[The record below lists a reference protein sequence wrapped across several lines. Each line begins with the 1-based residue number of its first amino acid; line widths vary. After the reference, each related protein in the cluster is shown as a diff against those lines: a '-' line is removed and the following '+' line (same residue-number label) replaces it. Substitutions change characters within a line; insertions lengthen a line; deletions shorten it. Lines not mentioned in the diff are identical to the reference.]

1 MTKES
6 EIKIPDIGGANQ
18 VDVIEILVKEGDQ
31 IEVDTPL
38 ITLESE
44 KASMD
49 IPSPISGTVTQI
61 LVKVGDK
68 VSEGDLIV
76 KAKSDTTTNISSSQE
91 QKTELEKQN
100 SQTRPEEQSVD
111 TKATASTPDSK
122 DIEISIPDIGGA
134 NDVDVID
141 ILVKPGMEVE
151 KDQALITL
159 EGDKATMDIPSPY
172 AGKVIEMKIKLGDK
186 VSQGTPILT
195 LKTPG
200 KSETPEIEKSQIKN
214 ISEQSIKEIEKPY
227 EELKSE
233 PISIN
238 NLEIAESKSILI
250 SAGPAVRRL
259 AREFGVDL
267 SLVQGSGRKSRITK
281 EDLQNYI
288 KVRLNEKTTSGGFS
302 LPSNPAIDFSKF
314 GSIETKPLNKIKKL
328 TGANVH
334 RSWITI
340 PHVTQFDEA
349 DITDLEAFRKSESE
363 STKNQDY
370 KLTLLAFVCSVVCK
384 ALHAYPQFNASL
396 DASGENLIYKKYYNI
411 GIAVDTPNGLVVP
424 VIKNV
429 DKLSVIDIAKEM
441 SRLSTKAREKG
452 LTPIDMSGGCFTI
465 SSLGGIGGTA
475 FTPIVNSPEVAILG
489 LSRSV
494 IKPIYD
500 NKEFKPRLMLPIS
513 LSYDHRVIDGAE
525 AARFTRFLCDCLG
538 DIRRVLL

>member
-91 QKTELEKQN
+91 QKAEPEKQN
-100 SQTRPEEQSVD
+100 LQTRAEEQSVD
-111 TKATASTPDSK
+111 TKATASTPGSK

-200 KSETPEIEKSQIKN
+200 KSETLEIEKSQIKN

-227 EELKSE
+227 EEVKSE

-238 NLEIAESKSILI
+238 SLEIAESKSILI

-259 AREFGVDL
+259 ARELGVDL

-288 KVRLNEKTTSGGFS
+288 KVRLSEKTTSGGFS

-328 TGANVH
+328 TGTNVH

-363 STKNQDY
+363 SAKNQDY

-489 LSRSV
+489 LSRSI

>member
-91 QKTELEKQN
+91 QKTEPEKQN
-100 SQTRPEEQSVD
+100 LQTRAEEQSVD
-111 TKATASTPDSK
+111 TKATASTPSSK

-195 LKTPG
+195 LKTLG

-233 PISIN
+233 AISIN

-288 KVRLNEKTTSGGFS
+288 KVRLSEKTTSGGFS

-328 TGANVH
+328 TGTNVH

-363 STKNQDY
+363 SAKNQDY

-396 DASGENLIYKKYYNI
+396 DTSGENL
-411 GIAVDTPNGLVVP
+411 
-424 VIKNV
+424 
-429 DKLSVIDIAKEM
+429 
-441 SRLSTKAREKG
+441 
-452 LTPIDMSGGCFTI
+452 
-465 SSLGGIGGTA
+465 
-475 FTPIVNSPEVAILG
+475 
-489 LSRSV
+489 
-494 IKPIYD
+494 
-500 NKEFKPRLMLPIS
+500 
-513 LSYDHRVIDGAE
+513 
-525 AARFTRFLCDCLG
+525 
-538 DIRRVLL
+538 

>member
-91 QKTELEKQN
+91 QKTEPEKQN
-100 SQTRPEEQSVD
+100 LQTRAEEQSVD
-111 TKATASTPDSK
+111 TKATASTPSSK

-195 LKTPG
+195 LKTLG

-233 PISIN
+233 AISIN

-288 KVRLNEKTTSGGFS
+288 KVRLSEKTTSGGFS

-328 TGANVH
+328 TGTNVH

-363 STKNQDY
+363 SAKNQDY

-384 ALHAYPQFNASL
+384 ALHA
-396 DASGENLIYKKYYNI
+396 
-411 GIAVDTPNGLVVP
+411 
-424 VIKNV
+424 
-429 DKLSVIDIAKEM
+429 
-441 SRLSTKAREKG
+441 
-452 LTPIDMSGGCFTI
+452 
-465 SSLGGIGGTA
+465 
-475 FTPIVNSPEVAILG
+475 
-489 LSRSV
+489 
-494 IKPIYD
+494 
-500 NKEFKPRLMLPIS
+500 
-513 LSYDHRVIDGAE
+513 
-525 AARFTRFLCDCLG
+525 
-538 DIRRVLL
+538 

>member
-68 VSEGDLIV
+68 VSEGDLII
-76 KAKSDTTTNISSSQE
+76 KAKSDSTTNISGSPE
-91 QKTELEKQN
+91 QKTESEKQN
-100 SQTRPEEQSVD
+100 LQTRSEDQSVD
-111 TKATASTPDSK
+111 TKTTASTLGSK
-122 DIEISIPDIGGA
+122 DIEISVPDIGGA
-134 NDVDVID
+134 SDVDVID
-141 ILVKPGMEVE
+141 ILVKPGMEIE

-159 EGDKATMDIPSPY
+159 EGDKATMDIPSPH

-195 LKTPG
+195 LKTSAKP
-200 KSETPEIEKSQIKN
+200 ETPEIEKNPIKN
-214 ISEQSIKEIEKPY
+214 ISEQSIEEIEKPH
-227 EELKSE
+227 EALKSE

-238 NLEIAESKSILI
+238 NLETAESKNILI

-259 AREFGVDL
+259 ARELGVDL

-288 KVRLNEKTTSGGFS
+288 KIRLSEKTASGSFS

-328 TGANVH
+328 TGINVH
-334 RSWITI
+334 RSWISI

-363 STKNQDY
+363 SAKNQDY

-429 DKLSVIDIAKEM
+429 DKLSVIDIAREM
-441 SRLSTKAREKG
+441 YRLSTKAREKG

-494 IKPIYD
+494 IKPLYD

-525 AARFTRFLCDCLG
+525 AARFTRLICDCLG

>member
-1 MTKES
+1 
-6 EIKIPDIGGANQ
+6 
-18 VDVIEILVKEGDQ
+18 
-31 IEVDTPL
+31 
-38 ITLESE
+38 
-44 KASMD
+44 
-49 IPSPISGTVTQI
+49 
-61 LVKVGDK
+61 
-68 VSEGDLIV
+68 
-76 KAKSDTTTNISSSQE
+76 
-91 QKTELEKQN
+91 
-100 SQTRPEEQSVD
+100 
-111 TKATASTPDSK
+111 
-122 DIEISIPDIGGA
+122 
-134 NDVDVID
+134 
-141 ILVKPGMEVE
+141 MEVE

-186 VSQGTPILT
+186 VSQGTPILS
-195 LKTPG
+195 LKTSG
-200 KSETPEIEKSQIKN
+200 KTETPEIEKSQIKN

-489 LSRSV
+489 LSRST

>member
-91 QKTELEKQN
+91 QKTEPEKQN
-100 SQTRPEEQSVD
+100 LQTRAEEQSVD
-111 TKATASTPDSK
+111 TKATASTPSSK

-195 LKTPG
+195 LKTLG

-233 PISIN
+233 AISIN

-288 KVRLNEKTTSGGFS
+288 KVRLSEKTTSGGFS

-328 TGANVH
+328 TGTNVH

-363 STKNQDY
+363 SAKNQDY

-384 ALHAYPQFNASL
+384 ALHAYP
-396 DASGENLIYKKYYNI
+396 
-411 GIAVDTPNGLVVP
+411 
-424 VIKNV
+424 
-429 DKLSVIDIAKEM
+429 
-441 SRLSTKAREKG
+441 
-452 LTPIDMSGGCFTI
+452 
-465 SSLGGIGGTA
+465 
-475 FTPIVNSPEVAILG
+475 
-489 LSRSV
+489 
-494 IKPIYD
+494 
-500 NKEFKPRLMLPIS
+500 
-513 LSYDHRVIDGAE
+513 
-525 AARFTRFLCDCLG
+525 
-538 DIRRVLL
+538 